1 VLHADNDKD
10 HRCDACYHLLGTCAD
25 NNNDHKCDVC
35 GKQLSECA
43 DNNNDH
49 LCDTCCKKLTEHAG
63 GTATCTA
70 RAVCDIC
77 GKEYGEL
84 IPHSFT
90 AENTDA
96 KYLKTAA
103 ACTAKAAY
111 YKSCAVCGAVGTET
125 FEYGEM
131 LPHSFTAENTDAK
144 YLKTAAACTAKA
156 VYYKSC
162 AVCGAAGIE
171 TFEYGEKDPDNHSG
185 REEWTVTAGT
195 HEQKWSCCGK
205 VTVPAEGHS
214 FGEWVVTKSPTYSQ
228 RGIRTHTCVFCG
240 YYESEYTPATGGG
253 KTPQTGD
260 DSALGLWSLLMC
272 ASLTGA
278 LSLTVFGLR
287 RRTKKTR

>member
-1 VLHADNDKD
+1 MPVTTFS
-10 HRCDACYHLLGTCAD
+10 TCAD

-43 DNNNDH
+43 DNNKDH
-49 LCDTCCKKLTEHAG
+49 LCDTCGKKLTEHTG

-70 RAVCDIC
+70 KAVCTVC
-77 GKEYGEL
+77 GEGYGEMV
-84 IPHSFT
+84 PHSFT

-131 LPHSFTAENTDAK
+131 LPHSFTAENADAK

-185 REEWTVTAGT
+185 RGGVDCDCRHAMSRNGHAAARSRFPLRGTASVNG
-195 HEQKWSCCGK
+195 S
-205 VTVPAEGHS
+205 S
-214 FGEWVVTKSPTYSQ
+214 RKSPTYSQ
-228 RGIRTHTCVFCG
+228 RGIRTHTCVF
-240 YYESEYTPATGGG
+240 
-253 KTPQTGD
+253 
-260 DSALGLWSLLMC
+260 LRLL
-272 ASLTGA
+272 
-278 LSLTVFGLR
+278 
-287 RRTKKTR
+287 

>member
-1 VLHADNDKD
+1 
-10 HRCDACYHLLGTCAD
+10 
-25 NNNDHKCDVC
+25 
-35 GKQLSECA
+35 
-43 DNNNDH
+43 
-49 LCDTCCKKLTEHAG
+49 
-63 GTATCTA
+63 
-70 RAVCDIC
+70 
-77 GKEYGEL
+77 
-84 IPHSFT
+84 
-90 AENTDA
+90 
-96 KYLKTAA
+96 
-103 ACTAKAAY
+103 
-111 YKSCAVCGAVGTET
+111 
-125 FEYGEM
+125 M